1 MSRKGTIATVCRFG
15 GKHGWGH
22 LTRSSALMKRSREM
36 GWQTELWT
44 SNHSAELLVDQRSA
58 FDAIEQ
64 VEQYDFDA
72 FAAKGL
78 TADAVFVDEMY
89 LPDAFYE
96 SARAF
101 VDTLPDAKLV
111 AMDDMGE
118 RTMAAVDLVVNTELG
133 LREARYEAI
142 ESALGESYCLI
153 RKGFENPTKGFWSEE
168 SDLIPVLVM
177 IGGTDPYDYAF
188 DVLDALRI
196 VDDRS
201 FAPMVVCGDDR
212 NTDKLRTVLSSFSEY
227 RLDIG
232 LDDFEMARLVA
243 TCSFGV
249 IGCGS
254 SLFEF
259 GALKVPFVGLCVAD
273 NQESSAKRIEEM
285 WSLPIVRSKQEAI
298 TMTEL
303 AVAIRS
309 IVVMLETG
317 EAVEFGEI
325 DLLGTQRVM
334 RRIESLWR

>member
-1 MSRKGTIATVCRFG
+1 MSRVKTIATVCRFG

-22 LTRSSALMKRSREM
+22 VTRSLALMKRAQKM
-36 GWQTELWT
+36 GWRTALWT
-44 SNHSAELLVDQRSA
+44 SSEPAELMTDQKSA
-58 FDAIEQ
+58 FDEIEQ
-64 VEQYDFDA
+64 VEVYDFDA
-72 FAAKGL
+72 ISARGL
-78 TADAVFVDEMY
+78 EADVVFVDEMY

-96 SARAF
+96 SARSF

-111 AMDDMGE
+111 ATDDMGE
-118 RTMAAVDLVVNTELG
+118 RTMAVVDLVVNTELG
-133 LREARYEAI
+133 LRVAGYEAA

-153 RKGFENPTKGFWSEE
+153 REGFENPTGDHWPKKSG
-168 SDLIPVLVM
+168 LIPVLVM
-177 IGGTDPYDYAF
+177 IGGTDPYDYTF
-188 DVLDALRI
+188 DVLEALRM

-201 FAPMVVCGDDR
+201 FAPMVVCGDGR
-212 NTDKLRTVLSSFSEY
+212 KADKLRTILSAFSEY
-227 RLDIG
+227 RLEVG
-232 LDDFEMARLVA
+232 LDDFEMARLLV

-273 NQESSAKRIEEM
+273 NQELSAKRIEEM
-285 WSLPIVRSKQEAI
+285 WSLPIVRSKEEAI
-298 TMTEL
+298 STIEL

-309 IVVMLETG
+309 IVATSETG
-317 EAVEFGEI
+317 EADKFGEI